1 MPYTLKNEDARLY
14 EFCILYPYPMPQKDE
29 ATLLKE
35 IDGIFA
41 EAGAIMVSKDAWGRR
56 GLAYNIGGYAEG
68 TYVVY
73 YVEMDPSK
81 LTEIN
86 QTLKITKGLLR
97 HLAVKPPKNYEIT
110 SFAKRYEDWLEHRHV
125 EEQERENEKTR
136 KLEERVVEK
145 AKRDAK
151 RTEVVRT
158 KKPAGEKAQAG
169 EVGQQLDKLLSSDTL
184 DI

>member
-1 MPYTLKNEDARLY
+1 MTPYTLKDEDARLY
-14 EFCILYPYPMPQKDE
+14 EFCVLYPYPMTQKEE

-56 GLAYNIGGYAEG
+56 GLAYPIGGYNEG
-68 TYVVY
+68 TYIIY
-73 YVEMDPSK
+73 YVEMDPAK
-81 LTEIN
+81 VTEVD
-86 QTLKITKGLLR
+86 QALKITKGLLR
-97 HLAVKPPKNYEIT
+97 HLVVKPPKNYEIV
-110 SFAKRYEDWLEHRHV
+110 SYAKRYEEWLEHRHV
-125 EEQERENEKTR
+125 EEQERENEKAK

-151 RTEVVRT
+151 RSDVVR
-158 KKPAGEKAQAG
+158 KKPVEKKAAAGD
-169 EVGQQLDKLLSSDTL
+169 VDQQLDKILSSDNL